1 MKTYEK
7 YTNKPNSFL
16 TINTTFSSD
25 DSSKLNATFQMQS
38 SIGTCMTLA
47 DKVKTLDDKVKANQ
61 DQYSLAR
68 EVAKMS
74 ALSLAKLDKQKV

>member
-1 MKTYEK
+1 
-7 YTNKPNSFL
+7 
-16 TINTTFSSD
+16 
-25 DSSKLNATFQMQS
+25 MQS

-74 ALSLAKLDKQKV
+74 ALSLAKLDK